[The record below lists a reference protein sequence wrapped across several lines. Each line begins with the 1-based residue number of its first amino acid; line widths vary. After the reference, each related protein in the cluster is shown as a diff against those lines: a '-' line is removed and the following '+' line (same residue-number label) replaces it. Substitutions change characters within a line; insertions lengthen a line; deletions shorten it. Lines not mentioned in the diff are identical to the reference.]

1 MVIQFYEKYRLIIST
16 EYELDYCDIVNTN
29 RSNNNTFFS
38 VNNQH

>member
-29 RSNNNTFFS
+29 HSNNNTFFF
-38 VNNQH
+38 VYDQY